1 MGKKSNKDL
10 SICLKTLQGITKDE
24 WISMCGVEGHKV
36 EDVPDPAP
44 LPKTDE
50 DVRQARMKFFSKI

>member
-24 WISMCGVEGHKV
+24 WISMCGVEGHTIKK
-36 EDVPDPAP
+36 EEEEKPT
-44 LPKTDE
+44 PKTEDE
-50 DVRQARMKFFSKI
+50 LRAARLKFFSKI